1 MASVRKRGTRQWQ
14 AQVRKRGYP
23 QETKTFETR
32 AAAER
37 WVRQT
42 EHGMDMGYFVSRAE
56 AESTTLGE
64 LIDRYVKEVT
74 PLK

>member
-1 MASVRKRGTRQWQ
+1 MASVRKRGARQWQ

-37 WVRQT
+37 WVRQA
-42 EHGMDMGYFVSRAE
+42 EHEMDMGYFVFARRSRVDHGRLQAPIL
-56 AESTTLGE
+56 S
-64 LIDRYVKEVT
+64 
-74 PLK
+74 